1 MKISRYLF
9 ALLAAFVFAS
19 PLFAQIES
27 GTSVQITILGVPAGE
42 KQKVDALYPV
52 SNSGT
57 VNLPF
62 VGKIRAAGLSED
74 ALSSV
79 IQNAYRSAEI
89 YTNPTIHVVS
99 TAEGANVTEQMVH
112 IGGQVRRPGP
122 VRFTKDLTIYQAV
135 QSAGGATEFGS
146 LKRVKLYRSGKS
158 ETLDLTEP
166 SYMRKQLRPN
176 DTVTV
181 PQKNFIGQ

>member
-1 MKISRYLF
+1 MKIQRYLF
-9 ALLAAFVFAS
+9 ALFAAFVFAS
-19 PLFAQIES
+19 PLYAQIES

-42 KQKVDALYPV
+42 KGKVDALYPV
-52 SNSGT
+52 SNNGT
-57 VNLPF
+57 INLPF
-62 VGKIRAAGLSED
+62 IGRVRAAGLSSE
-74 ALSSV
+74 ALSSAV
-79 IQNAYRSAEI
+79 QNAYRNAEI

-146 LKRVKLYRSGKS
+146 LKRVKLYRSGRTQ
-158 ETLDLTEP
+158 TLDLTEP
-166 SYMRKQLRPN
+166 EYMSKSLRPN
-176 DTVTV
+176 DTLTV
-181 PQKNFIGQ
+181 PQKNLFGQ